1 MSTVVKSRIASECL
15 PYLRA
20 VLLQCSVASAL
31 PHICSAFAR
40 SWMYSM
46 QLGRSSTAAFSARA
60 AASNCPKRTCQQRVS
75 CNQRNRDLLLWRAT
89 LIHFAQ
95 AQVVEAAWHERF
107 VQCLC
112 QRSLEVCSS
121 IAWRNQMN
129 QQNRQSPTQASVSQH
144 LDCLSHST
152 QAPGGR
158 TDSRP
163 STWRCR
169 WQR

>member
-1 MSTVVKSRIASECL
+1 LRRSACRTCAKCYCNAQLEARCRTSAAPL
-15 PYLRA
+15 PARGCTRCSSA
-20 VLLQCSVASAL
+20 AAPLQ
-31 PHICSAFAR
+31 R
-40 SWMYSM
+40 
-46 QLGRSSTAAFSARA
+46 SARA
-60 AASNCPKRTCQQRVS
+60 QRPRTAPSGPASNASVAISQTVTC
-75 CNQRNRDLLLWRAT
+75 CWRAT

-95 AQVVEAAWHERF
+95 AQVVEAARHERF

-129 QQNRQSPTQASVSQH
+129 QQNKQSPTQPSVSQH

-158 TDSRP
+158 TDCRP